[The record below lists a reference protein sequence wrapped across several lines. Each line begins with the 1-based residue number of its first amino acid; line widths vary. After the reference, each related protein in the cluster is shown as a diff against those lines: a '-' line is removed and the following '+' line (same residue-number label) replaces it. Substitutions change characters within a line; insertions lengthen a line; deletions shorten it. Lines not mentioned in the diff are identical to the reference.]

1 MKLSLNHRVAT
12 QLLQLYYGLLE
23 MDDYADMYEFI
34 YSEDE
39 RDYELTIDQVA
50 DVVENYMT
58 ELKETIDEFARENRG
73 K

>member
-1 MKLSLNHRVAT
+1 
-12 QLLQLYYGLLE
+12 